1 MRKNLFT
8 GLLAI
13 SVASALSGCSSKG
26 DVIPQPEQTMNDVY
40 YKAMG
45 GFGEAS
51 LMDKRSVLRRSM
63 VESDTDYSNY
73 VRTEST
79 QLQSKFSLLP
89 NPTMYMFV
97 APHLSTADGVPVPGY
112 LTEFKLYTKDHYA
125 LPGEVNLDVVGE

>member
-13 SVASALSGCSSKG
+13 SAAVVLSGCSSKG

-40 YKAMG
+40 NKAMG
-45 GFGEAS
+45 GFGEAK
-51 LMDKRSVLRRSM
+51 LMDQRSVLRRPM
-63 VESDTDYSNY
+63 IESDTDYSNY

-97 APHLSTADGVPVPGY
+97 APHLSTSEGVPIPGY
-112 LTEFKLYTKDHYA
+112 LTEFKLYNKEHYA